1 MMTHSPNLVKRLSH
15 ALLTS
20 FAFAII
26 INFSMSILIM
36 PLNHQ
41 AIAQQFADNQMQS
54 NIHPLNVAT
63 QDWRTINDTVMG
75 GISASQV
82 SVDNSGDNSSDNNAD
97 NSGGSN
103 VARFYGNLSLE
114 QNGGF
119 ASTRTSIN
127 EPLAKNIDLIR
138 LQVKG
143 DGRDYQL
150 RLRTDN
156 QWDSY
161 AYSVSFSTQRDS
173 WINIEFSRDDFTAV
187 YRGRSVNA
195 PELNFE
201 NVKQLGFLLAD
212 KQAGSFELSFK
223 DINFISAD

>member
-15 ALLTS
+15 ALLS
-20 FAFAII
+20 AFAFAII

-41 AIAQQFADNQMQS
+41 AIAQQFADNQSQS
-54 NIHPLNVAT
+54 NTHSLIIAT
-63 QDWRTINDTVMG
+63 LDWRTINDTVMG

-82 SVDNSGDNSSDNNAD
+82 TLYNSTDNSADSNDNNSA
-97 NSGGSN
+97 NNN

-119 ASTRTSIN
+119 ASTRASIS
-127 EPLAKNIDLIR
+127 EPLAKNINMIR

-161 AYSVSFSTQRDS
+161 AYSASFSTQKDS
-173 WINIEFSRDDFTAV
+173 WINIEFRPNDFTAV
-187 YRGRSVNA
+187 YRGRRVNA

-212 KQAGSFELSFK
+212 KQAGTFELSFK
-223 DINFISAD
+223 DINFIFAD

>member
-1 MMTHSPNLVKRLSH
+1 MMTHSPNLVKQQSL

-41 AIAQQFADNQMQS
+41 AIAQQFADNQIQS
-54 NIHPLNVAT
+54 NTHPLNVAT

-82 SVDNSGDNSSDNNAD
+82 SIDNNADNSGDNSSDNSGD
-97 NSGGSN
+97 NN

-161 AYSVSFSTQRDS
+161 AYSANFSTQKDS

-212 KQAGSFELSFK
+212 KQAGAFELSFK